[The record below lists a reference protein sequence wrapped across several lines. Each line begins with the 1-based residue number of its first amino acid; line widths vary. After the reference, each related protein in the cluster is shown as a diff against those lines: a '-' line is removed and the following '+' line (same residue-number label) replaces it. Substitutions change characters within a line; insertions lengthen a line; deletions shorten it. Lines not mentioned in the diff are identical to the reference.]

1 MTKNKII
8 IKRITSMD
16 SKLESIQ
23 WNLREL
29 GEDISHGGV
38 SGRKAADLLDSYYN
52 KIELVREML
61 DNLRI
66 SFDKTTTV

>member
-1 MTKNKII
+1 MSNKTI
-8 IKRITSMD
+8 IKRIASMD

-29 GEDISHGGV
+29 GEDISHGSV
-38 SGRKAADLLDSYYN
+38 SGRRAADLLDSYYA
-52 KIELVREML
+52 KIETVRQVL

-66 SFDKTTTV
+66 SLDKTTTV